1 MHDIW
6 HIIVK
11 MTCNDLPL
19 TFTRGYITATRAMVE
34 AMRTSEVRRLIL
46 CHSWYTEAAS
56 RSQAMFLIR

>member
-1 MHDIW
+1 MTDS
-6 HIIVK
+6 IVK
-11 MTCNDLPL
+11 TTFHNLCL
-19 TFTRGYITATRAMVE
+19 TITRGYITATRAMVE